1 MVAAMDNATDETTAG
16 SPMER
21 LRKHLAEISDVEKA
35 AGVLGWDQQ
44 TYMPPGGAEHRADQL
59 ATLSRIS
66 HTWFT
71 GDATRQLLD
80 AAAPDAEREGPD
92 SDNAAI
98 VRRNRREYEISRKL
112 PNDFVAEMTH
122 ASILSNEAWQ
132 KARRTDDFP
141 LFQPHLEKMVDF
153 ARRSADLYGYDNH
166 PYDALLNLYE
176 PEMTA
181 AEAQAIFD
189 VLRPAQVAM
198 VKAIA
203 GKPKPRTDFLERDY
217 PESGQENFGLKVVQD
232 FGYDLSRGRLDIA
245 PHPFETDFGRNDV
258 RITTR
263 YDRHMPSQAIYAIF
277 HESGHAMYEQNVNP
291 KFSRTLLDSGASMV
305 FHESQ
310 SRLWE
315 NVIGR
320 SRSVITHYF
329 PLLQETFAGS
339 LSDVNAEEFYKAVNV
354 VEPSLIRVEADEVT
368 YNLHI
373 MLRFEL
379 EMSLIAGDLQVK
391 DLPDAWNAK
400 MQEYLGI
407 TPPNNADGVMQDTH
421 WSSGSLG
428 YFPTYALGNVMGAQ
442 IYATAVKAHPEI
454 PAELAEGRFGT
465 LFTWLVENLYTYGR
479 KYMPRELALK
489 VNGAPLDPQPYLAYL
504 KAKYGDIYAL

>member
-1 MVAAMDNATDETTAG
+1 MDNQTQQPAESALQ
-16 SPMER
+16 R
-21 LRKHLAEISDVEKA
+21 LRRRLGEIADVEKA
-35 AGVLGWDQQ
+35 AGVLDWDQQ

-59 ATLSRIS
+59 STLARIS

-71 GDATRQLLD
+71 EDAMREMLE
-80 AAAPDAEREGPD
+80 AARPEAEAEGED
-92 SDNAAI
+92 SNNAAI
-98 VRRNRREYEISRKL
+98 VRRNLREYEISRKL
-112 PNDFVAEMTH
+112 PNDFVADMAH
-122 ASILSNEAWQ
+122 AAILSNEAWQ
-132 KARRTDDFP
+132 KARRTDDFA

-153 ARRSADLYGYDNH
+153 ARRSADLYGYEDH

-176 PEMTA
+176 PDMKA
-181 AEAQAIFD
+181 AEVKTIFD
-189 VLRPAQVAM
+189 VLRPAQVEL

-203 GKPKPRTDFLERDY
+203 EKPKPRADFLSRDY
-217 PESGQENFGLKVVQD
+217 PESGQADFGLTVAQA

-263 YDRHMPSQAIYAIF
+263 YDRHMPTQAIYGIF
-277 HESGHAMYEQNVNP
+277 HESGHAMYEQNVDP
-291 KFSRTLLDSGASMV
+291 AFGRTLLDSGASMV

-320 SRSVITHYF
+320 SRGVLTHYF
-329 PLLQETFAGS
+329 PLLRKTFPGN
-339 LSDVNAEEFYKAVNV
+339 LDDVTAEEFYRAVNTV
-354 VEPSLIRVEADEVT
+354 RPSLIRVEADEVT

-373 MLRFEL
+373 MIRFEL
-379 EMSLIAGDLQVK
+379 ELALICRDLEVK

-400 MQEYLGI
+400 MQEYLGV

-421 WSSGSLG
+421 WSSGSFG

-442 IYATAVKAHPEI
+442 IFDTALKAHPEI
-454 PAELAEGRFGT
+454 PEQLARGEFGT
-465 LFTWLVENLYTYGR
+465 LFRWLVENLYTYGR
-479 KYMPRELALK
+479 KYLPKELALK
-489 VNGAPLDPQPYLAYL
+489 VNGAPLDPKPYITYL
-504 KAKYGDIYAL
+504 QTKFGDIYSL

>member
-1 MVAAMDNATDETTAG
+1 MENGTEETKTLG
-16 SPMER
+16 PIKK
-21 LRKHLAEISDVEKA
+21 LRAHLAEISDVEKA
-35 AGVLGWDQQ
+35 AGVLHWDQQ

-59 ATLSRIS
+59 ATLSKIS

-71 GDATRQLLD
+71 GDKTRELLD
-80 AAAPDAEREGPD
+80 AAESDAEAEGED

-112 PNDFVAEMTH
+112 PNDFVAELTH

-132 KARRTDDFP
+132 HARRTDDFP

-153 ARRSADLYGYDNH
+153 ARRSADYYGYEDH

-176 PEMTA
+176 PGMKA
-181 AEAQAIFD
+181 AEVQTIFD
-189 VLRPAQVAM
+189 ALRPAQVAM

-203 GKPKPRTDFLERDY
+203 ARPKPRTDFIKRDY
-217 PESGQENFGLKVVQD
+217 PEDGQAKFGLKVVQD
-232 FGYDLSRGRLDIA
+232 FGYDLKRGRLDLA
-245 PHPFETDFGRNDV
+245 PHPFETDFGRDDV

-263 YDRHMPSQAIYAIF
+263 YDRHFPQEGIYAIF

-291 KFSRTLLDSGASMV
+291 KFARTLLDSGASMV

-315 NVIGR
+315 NLIGR
-320 SRSVITHYF
+320 SRDVIAYYF
-329 PLLQETFAGS
+329 PLLQETFPAA
-339 LSDVNAEEFYKAVNV
+339 LADVSAEEFYRAVNV

-379 EMSLIAGDLQVK
+379 EMALIAGELDVK
-391 DLPDAWNAK
+391 DLPEAWNAK
-400 MQEYLGI
+400 TQEYLGI
-407 TPPNNADGVMQDTH
+407 TPPNNANGVMQDTH

-428 YFPTYALGNVMGAQ
+428 YFPTYALGNVMSAQ
-442 IYATAVKAHPEI
+442 IFNTAVTAQPNI
-454 PAELAEGRFGT
+454 PAELAQGEFKT
-465 LFTWLVENLYTYGR
+465 LFNWLVENLYTYGR
-479 KYMPRELALK
+479 KYMPKDLALK
-489 VNGAPLDPQPYLAYL
+489 VNGKPLDPQPYLDYL
-504 KAKYGDIYAL
+504 HTKYSDIYGL